1 MPLWCQIGDAS
12 MVSQKWCLNGVTRL
26 MPYWCQKSDAFM
38 VSQTWCLTGVK
49 KVMPSW
55 CHKID
60 ALLVSKKWRLYGA
73 TNIDAMMVSCIHDAV
88 TVPCNSEEW
97 RLRCPPSPYLSI
109 ARCQDG
115 VSTPLGFTWVWPNKM
130 LVFGPFFWAWRLPG
144 SKLTNT
150 RKNHSKSSRIF
161 CLIVL
166 VPI

>member
-1 MPLWCQIGDAS
+1 MPQWCHKSDAL
-12 MVSQKWCLNGVTRL
+12 MVSQDWCLI
-26 MPYWCQKSDAFM
+26 
-38 VSQTWCLTGVK
+38 GVK

-55 CHKID
+55 CHKLD
-60 ALLVSKKWRLYGA
+60 ALLVSKKWCLHGVTKLMLYWCQKSDAFMVPQTLMPWWCHAFMMLWQCHA
-73 TNIDAMMVSCIHDAV
+73 TVKIKIPAKSIPQHRA
-88 TVPCNSEEW
+88 
-97 RLRCPPSPYLSI
+97 LS
-109 ARCQDG
+109 G
-115 VSTPLGFTWVWPNKM
+115 WSFYPLGFTWVWPNKM